1 MVYELDR
8 RWVVETRWENL
19 DDEHVYGG
27 VLSWRLAWY
36 RPDSSI
42 HRETVGQDVSV
53 FHKLHIKI
61 SLIVKTL

>member
-42 HRETVGQDVSV
+42 HREDSGAGCICISQAT
-53 FHKLHIKI
+53 HKN
-61 SLIVKTL
+61 